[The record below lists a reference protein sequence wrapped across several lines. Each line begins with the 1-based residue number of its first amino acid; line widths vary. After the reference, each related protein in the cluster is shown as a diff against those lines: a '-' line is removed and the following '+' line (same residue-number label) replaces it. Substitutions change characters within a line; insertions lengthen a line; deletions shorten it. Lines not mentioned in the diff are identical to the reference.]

1 MGALNRAAIL
11 AAHDIRTERVE
22 VPDWGGHVF
31 VRTMT
36 GTERDAFE
44 AVMLRTRGED
54 IERNLENFRA
64 RLLTYCLV
72 DEAGAPVFMAEDDA
86 KALGEKAIPALQKLF
101 NVATRLNAM
110 TEQDVKELTANLKGG
125 PSGSSISG

>member
-1 MGALNRAAIL
+1 MGILTRAEIFAVQDL
-11 AAHDIRTERVE
+11 RREE
-22 VPDWGGHVF
+22 VTLPEWGGSVF

-44 AVMLRTRGED
+44 AAMLKTRGED
-54 IERNLENFRA
+54 IERNLENYRA
-64 RLLTYCLV
+64 RLLTYCVV
-72 DEAGAPVFMAEDDA
+72 DEAGAPIFVAEDDA

-110 TEQDVKELTANLKGG
+110 TESDLKELTANLKGG

>member
-1 MGALNRAAIL
+1 MSALTRSAIL
-11 AAHDIRTERVE
+11 AALDIRTERVE
-22 VPDWGGHVF
+22 IPDWGGHVF

-44 AVMLRTRGED
+44 AATLKTRGED
-54 IERNLENFRA
+54 IERNLENYRA

-72 DEAGAPVFMAEDDA
+72 DETGAPVFVAEDDA

-125 PSGSSISG
+125 PSASSISG

>member
-1 MGALNRAAIL
+1 MSLT
-11 AAHDIRTERVE
+11 RTEIFAVQDLHREQVYIPE
-22 VPDWGGHVF
+22 WDGFVF

-44 AVMLRTRGED
+44 AGMLKVQGED
-54 IERNLENFRA
+54 IERNLANYRA
-64 RLLTYCLV
+64 RLLTYCVV
-72 DEAGAPVFMAEDDA
+72 DETGAPIFLAEDDA
-86 KALGEKAIPALQKLF
+86 KALGEKAIPALKKLF

-110 TEQDVKELTANLKGG
+110 SESDVRELTANLKGG